1 MRLVYCS
8 TNEPMAMRALSG
20 GPGVEEDGGGPAPYS
35 PCRPSGDGED
45 GTYRAEPDALRG
57 CDDDEEE
64 EEVDG

>member
-1 MRLVYCS
+1 
-8 TNEPMAMRALSG
+8 MRALSG
-20 GPGVEEDGGGPAPYS
+20 GPGVEEEGGGPLPYS

-64 EEVDG
+64 EAVDG